1 MLLVLLVHLTLSRTT
16 ATSLLLLVSE
26 QLLLKSG
33 QVDLLDPR
41 GDVVLLLLLGLPAG
55 GLQVDEIEIGGV
67 LATGEGSLGHPRR
80 RVQFFARRGCHHLL
94 LLALFLL
101 EVCSNHLPQ
110 LLLAKGGYYE
120 VIDDGSG

>member
-1 MLLVLLVHLTLSRTT
+1 M
-16 ATSLLLLVSE
+16 
-26 QLLLKSG
+26 
-33 QVDLLDPR
+33 LDPR